1 MPFDLVLKLLPKNIH
16 NVSREKNFFFFFA
29 HKSQELVFV
38 LTKGCYNI
46 KLHT

>member
-1 MPFDLVLKLLPKNIH
+1 MPFDLVLKLLPKIFITFQGK
-16 NVSREKNFFFFFA
+16 KNYFFFA

-38 LTKGCYNI
+38 FTKGCYNI